1 MPQCSNIP
9 LSIFPQSGAAQTVTP
24 VVAQIDLAQIQYRS
38 QSEPEQGV
46 QAYARLMYDPIKR
59 ETEPHY
65 FDADYKS
72 LSTLPEGLEPFQVG
86 DGDGTNIVPQTGISM
101 SLIPY
106 CMDEGDQR
114 GVIQAF
120 GGVVVRPD
128 GDEAMFFDLKLKRLL
143 ALPEGLSPC
152 QGKLQIESSW

>member
-9 LSIFPQSGAAQTVTP
+9 LSTFPQSGAAQTVVS
-24 VVAQIDLAQIQYRS
+24 VVAQIDLVEIQYRS
-38 QSEPEQGV
+38 QSAPEQGV

-65 FDADYKS
+65 FDADYKP
-72 LSTLPEGLEPFQVG
+72 LSKLPEGLEPFRVG
-86 DGDGTNIVPQTGISM
+86 EEANATGISM

-106 CMDEGDQR
+106 CADEGDKR

-120 GGVVVRPD
+120 GGVIVRPD
-128 GDEAMFFDLKLKRLL
+128 GDEALFFDLKLKKLSS
-143 ALPEGLSPC
+143 LPEGLSPC
-152 QGKLQIESSW
+152 QEKLQIESSW